1 MVDSND
7 KLPIKVTDSISNDN
21 SVRIRNGDDDPVNG
35 EEVTGVTTCVTVA
48 GFGVSRTETDV
59 VVLART
65 FTLATPVA

>member
-1 MVDSND
+1 MM
-7 KLPIKVTDSISNDN
+7 T
-21 SVRIRNGDDDPVNG
+21 PVNG
-35 EEVTGVTTCVTVA
+35 EEVTEFTTCPVTVA